1 METAKRLQGYQK
13 RGYQW
18 PVLEFVP
25 NTPGWKKLMEDR
37 LEQISNI
44 EDPAERFKG
53 YTATMYSGIVIQNY
67 TEHGFARTRISES
80 LLKELQQGIR
90 DGFEDRVNEGYTP
103 SITGNQ
109 AWHIQRDDL
118 TQKVEDEL
126 HDKLE
131 EWGRVD
137 LDLTYVYGLRLF
149 RNTTTIKMHL
159 DKKGS
164 HSMGYVLHVD
174 SSDDYDSDG
183 DPWPFL
189 IEDFHGRTHEIT
201 MVPGDLILFEAA
213 KLVHGRPHQLNA
225 TWYCNV
231 VGHYYPRD
239 ETWASMNHVAEAEYA
254 VPPKWANEP
263 SGSSKADD
271 AMVREIQF
279 RGGLREPGCMD
290 GWCRSTSLERIQW
303 KGPSGPSTH
312 WIDANGESHEFM
324 GRLKQK
330 EEQKAVEL

>member
-1 METAKRLQGYQK
+1 M
-13 RGYQW
+13 
-18 PVLEFVP
+18 
-25 NTPGWKKLMEDR
+25 
-37 LEQISNI
+37 
-44 EDPAERFKG
+44 
-53 YTATMYSGIVIQNY
+53 
-67 TEHGFARTRISES
+67 
-80 LLKELQQGIR
+80 
-90 DGFEDRVNEGYTP
+90 
-103 SITGNQ
+103 
-109 AWHIQRDDL
+109 
-118 TQKVEDEL
+118 TQKQ
-126 HDKLE
+126 
-131 EWGRVD
+131 
-137 LDLTYVYGLRLF
+137 
-149 RNTTTIKMHL
+149 
-159 DKKGS
+159 
-164 HSMGYVLHVD
+164 
-174 SSDDYDSDG
+174 
-183 DPWPFL
+183 
-189 IEDFHGRTHEIT
+189 IET
-201 MVPGDLILFEAA
+201 AA